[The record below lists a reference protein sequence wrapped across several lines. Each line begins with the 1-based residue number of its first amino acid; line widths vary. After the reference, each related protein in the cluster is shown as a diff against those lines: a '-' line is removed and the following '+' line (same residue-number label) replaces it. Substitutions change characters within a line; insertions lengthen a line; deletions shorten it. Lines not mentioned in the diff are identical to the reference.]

1 MCLWPV
7 PKRKHNEDQAHDYK
21 KPSQF
26 QWHEVKSGQ
35 GTLKLQHGWFFCI
48 PFLSFALYITTKFC
62 FWIMRSFQE
71 KIACNQTASNVDHV
85 KQNNLGLNGESISS
99 RYVLF
104 GFVVHLAC
112 YVAWVFDC
120 TAINELEWQEEEGV
134 RGAWFQQVIQ
144 SMTAQNGAGFSLLVS
159 TCPRFWKCPGN
170 EEKMAR
176 QVEEPA
182 LLEVSFR
189 LWSSLHSW
197 QQAGVWNNQ
206 DWMDKTLNAVNK
218 IEKSWQEQ
226 KIFDLEFIEN
236 NRDAHHC
243 RKWSLTQG
251 VMDLWL
257 NSETP

>member
-1 MCLWPV
+1 MGKVFQAGMCCLALLYILLAMLPECLTAQQSMNWNG
-7 PKRKHNEDQAHDYK
+7 KRKRV
-21 KPSQF
+21 
-26 QWHEVKSGQ
+26 W
-35 GTLKLQHGWFFCI
+35 
-48 PFLSFALYITTKFC
+48 
-62 FWIMRSFQE
+62 
-71 KIACNQTASNVDHV
+71 
-85 KQNNLGLNGESISS
+85 
-99 RYVLF
+99 
-104 GFVVHLAC
+104 
-112 YVAWVFDC
+112 
-120 TAINELEWQEEEGV
+120 GV
-134 RGAWFQQVIQ
+134 RGSSRFFRVWPHRMVP
-144 SMTAQNGAGFSLLVS
+144 GS

-218 IEKSWQEQ
+218 MEKSWQEQ